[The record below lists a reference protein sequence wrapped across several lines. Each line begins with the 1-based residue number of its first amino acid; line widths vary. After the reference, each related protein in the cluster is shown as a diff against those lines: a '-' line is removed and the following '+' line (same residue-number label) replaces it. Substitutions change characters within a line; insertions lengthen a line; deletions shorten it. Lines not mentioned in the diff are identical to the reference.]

1 MNILLA
7 ADLHLADLP
16 PSSRKEGYAEE
27 LLDLLRQ
34 TVILADEHDAV
45 MVWAGDV
52 FHIKTPSRNSHKL
65 VNSVIEIVKSYP
77 HGLYI
82 VPGNHDL
89 SQDRLDSLP
98 GQPLGTLFNAGAKM
112 LSGWAEDA
120 PIYGVPWLQRFT
132 DKTVFDALSDWR
144 MRVPDMGNCL
154 VVTHAPLYPPGR
166 ELKYEFYGTS
176 EWASAMNFH
185 GSTFYG
191 HVHDPHGAYTVEGV
205 TFCNNGALSRG
216 SLTESNLTRPV
227 VATLWSSI
235 NGMFRPIPLASQ
247 PSQEIFRMEVKETRT
262 KQLKLDEFLVSLGCT
277 SIPVTTTDAVM
288 DYVRSLSL
296 SPAVEEAIKDLLES
310 S

>member
-1 MNILLA
+1 MSNVLLCS
-7 ADLHLADLP
+7 DIHLADLP
-16 PSSRKEGYAEE
+16 PASRKEGYADE

-34 TVILADEHDAV
+34 TVELAQEHDAV

-52 FHIKTPSRNSHKL
+52 FHIKNPSRNSHKL
-65 VNSVIEIVKSYP
+65 VNSVIDIVNSYP
-77 HGLYI
+77 KGLYI

-98 GQPLGTLFNAGAKM
+98 AQPLGVLFNAGAKM
-112 LSGWAEDA
+112 LDGWAEDA
-120 PIYGVPWLQRFT
+120 PIYGVPWLQRHT
-132 DKTVFDALSDWR
+132 DQAVSSALAAWR
-144 MRVPDMGNCL
+144 GNWCEASL

-166 ELKYEFYGTS
+166 ELKYEFYDTAQ
-176 EWASAMNFH
+176 WADAMGNE
-185 GSTFYG
+185 GSVFYG
-191 HVHDPHGAYTVEGV
+191 HVHDPHGVYTVDGV

-235 NGMFRPIPLASQ
+235 SGTFRSIPLAYK
-247 PSQEIFRMEVKETRT
+247 PSQDIFRMEVKETRT
-262 KQLKLDEFLVSLGCT
+262 RQLKLDEFLSALGCT

-288 DYVRSLSL
+288 HYVRSLSL
-296 SPAVEEAIKDLLES
+296 PPAVEEAIKDLLES